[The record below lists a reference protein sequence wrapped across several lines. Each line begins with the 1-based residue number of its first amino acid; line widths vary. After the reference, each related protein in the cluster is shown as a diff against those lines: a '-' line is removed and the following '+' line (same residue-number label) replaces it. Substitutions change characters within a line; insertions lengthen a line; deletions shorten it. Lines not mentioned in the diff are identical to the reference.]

1 MSIEI
6 KRSADGSHTLYNSL
20 LNEHYHSMHGAI
32 QESEHVFIGAGLRA
46 CHKKDLHVLE
56 IGFGTGLNA
65 LLTFF
70 NAYDTGKT
78 IYYEACEPYPLP
90 QAVWQQL
97 NYPEILEYAGAT
109 DVFEAMH
116 QADWDTDVKISER
129 FVLCKRSVRAEDA
142 IFRQNLSDLIFF
154 DSFCPAVQP
163 ELWTKDIF
171 LKLFKATAGNGILVT
186 YSAKGQVRRNLA
198 EAGYMV
204 ERLPGPPGKRE
215 MLRGRKL
222 L

>member
-6 KRSADGSHTLYNSL
+6 KESADGSPTLYDSL

-32 QESEHVFIGAGLRA
+32 QESEYVFIGAGLRA
-46 CHKKDLHVLE
+46 CHQKDLHVLE

-90 QAVWQQL
+90 QAFLQQL
-97 NYPEILEYAGAT
+97 NYPELLEYARAT
-109 DVFEAMH
+109 DVFRAMH
-116 QADWDTDVKISER
+116 EAEWEKDVKISDR
-129 FVLCKRSVRAEDA
+129 FVLCKKKVKAEHSELRHN
-142 IFRQNLSDLIFF
+142 FFDLIYF
-154 DSFCPAVQP
+154 DAFCPAVQP
-163 ELWTKDIF
+163 ELWTKEIF
-171 LKLFKATAGNGILVT
+171 VKIFDATAGNGILVT
-186 YSAKGQVRRNLA
+186 YSATGQVRRNLA
-198 EAGYMV
+198 EAGYKV